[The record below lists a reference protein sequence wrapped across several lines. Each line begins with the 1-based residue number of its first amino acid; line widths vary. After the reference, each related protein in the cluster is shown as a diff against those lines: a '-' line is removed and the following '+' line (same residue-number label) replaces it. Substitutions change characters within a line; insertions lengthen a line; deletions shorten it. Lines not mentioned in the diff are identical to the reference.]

1 MTGIAAKPEM
11 EFKAGAVRAA
21 IWMNPHQSADGKSF
35 TSAKVV
41 VERIYKDESGHFKS
55 THRLDINDIPKAI
68 LLLKKAYEVLTLKKP
83 ELDHPPIQS
92 HFKPA
97 IPNRLP

>member
-21 IWMNPHQSADGKSF
+21 IWMNPHQSADGKLF

-41 VERIYKDESGHFKS
+41 VERIYKNESGHFKS

-83 ELDHPPIQS
+83 EFDHPPIQS

>member
-1 MTGIAAKPEM
+1 MNGIAAKPEM

-21 IWMNPHQSADGKSF
+21 IWMNPHQSTDGKSF
-35 TSAKVV
+35 TSAKVA

-68 LLLKKAYEVLTLKKP
+68 LVLKKSYEVLILKKP
-83 ELDHPPIQS
+83 ESGYQPTQSPPHPS
-92 HFKPA
+92 

>member
-1 MTGIAAKPEM
+1 M

-21 IWMNPHQSADGKSF
+21 IWMNPHQSADGKLF

-55 THRLDINDIPKAI
+55 THRLDTNDIPKAI

-83 ELDHPPIQS
+83 EPDHPAIQS
-92 HFKPA
+92 HFKSA